1 MINIEQCRQDTPGC
15 KSKIHFN
22 NAGAAL
28 MPQPVISAMLDYLA
42 LESVTGGYETADLK
56 AAELLGFYDNMSRLL
71 NTQAKNIAFTS
82 SATNSY
88 TRALSSIP
96 FEKGDVILIAQ
107 EDYISNQIAFL
118 SMQQKLG
125 VKLVRAASLPEG
137 GMDVDDFK
145 KLMEQYKPKLVSLS
159 HIPTNTGLVQPAEE
173 VGKLCAER
181 GILYLLDACQS
192 AGQLPLDVNKIK
204 CDFLTGTFR
213 KFLRGPRGAGF
224 LFVADRVLEQNMSP
238 LFLDMRG
245 ADWQEKDEF
254 VLRPDARR
262 FEDWEIPYDILLGS
276 SAAVKYA
283 TTIGLE
289 EIEKRNEGLCKL
301 VRQKLQENGFKTLD
315 KGKHLSSI
323 ITVNLPGK
331 DATTVL
337 QTLRSKNINTS
348 IASRGNAVIDF
359 DAKGVKW
366 ALRVSPHYYNTEE
379 EVEVLIKALKTI

>member
-159 HIPTNTGLVQPAEE
+159 HIPTNTG
-173 VGKLCAER
+173 
-181 GILYLLDACQS
+181 
-192 AGQLPLDVNKIK
+192 
-204 CDFLTGTFR
+204 
-213 KFLRGPRGAGF
+213 
-224 LFVADRVLEQNMSP
+224 
-238 LFLDMRG
+238 
-245 ADWQEKDEF
+245 
-254 VLRPDARR
+254 
-262 FEDWEIPYDILLGS
+262 
-276 SAAVKYA
+276 
-283 TTIGLE
+283 
-289 EIEKRNEGLCKL
+289 
-301 VRQKLQENGFKTLD
+301 
-315 KGKHLSSI
+315 
-323 ITVNLPGK
+323 
-331 DATTVL
+331 
-337 QTLRSKNINTS
+337 
-348 IASRGNAVIDF
+348 
-359 DAKGVKW
+359 
-366 ALRVSPHYYNTEE
+366 
-379 EVEVLIKALKTI
+379 